1 MAKHAQNTPT
11 RAKRLKTARKW
22 IASYRGKNL
31 VRGYKKRFG
40 VSDVCAVVELRMLGV
55 DIPDARLEQARRSE
69 RDRAAENARRKQ
81 KWVRSKTGRESDE
94 TFAFITGYTEG
105 GAPYGVTWGEWE
117 GLDAW

>member
-40 VSDVCAVVELRMLGV
+40 VSGVCAVVELRMLGI
-55 DIPDARLEQARRSE
+55 DIPDTRLEQARRDE
-69 RDRAAENARRKQ
+69 EDRAKANARRKE
-81 KWVRSKTGRESDE
+81 KWARSRTVCESDE
-94 TFAFITGYTEG
+94 TFAIITGYTEG
-105 GAPYGVTWGEWE
+105 GAPYGVTWDEWG
-117 GLDAW
+117 GLDVW